1 MLREARAE
9 GLRLTVETCPHYL
22 YFAAETVEDGNTLL
36 KCAPPIRSEVNR
48 HALWQ
53 GLRDGTIDLI
63 GSDHSPCP
71 PEMKGLAAGSFR
83 EAWGGIA
90 SISLGLS
97 VVWTKAFEGGFGLA
111 DVARWMAARPA
122 ALAGIEGR
130 KGRLAAGFDADLVVF
145 SPEANF
151 MVSENDLYFRHRVS
165 PYVGE
170 RLRGI
175 VRKTYVRGHLV
186 FAEGDFVGK
195 PVGREVRA

>member
-1 MLREARAE
+1 
-9 GLRLTVETCPHYL
+9 
-22 YFAAETVEDGNTLL
+22 
-36 KCAPPIRSEVNR
+36 
-48 HALWQ
+48 
-53 GLRDGTIDLI
+53 
-63 GSDHSPCP
+63 
-71 PEMKGLAAGSFR
+71 
-83 EAWGGIA
+83 
-90 SISLGLS
+90 
-97 VVWTKAFEGGFGLA
+97 
-111 DVARWMAARPA
+111 MAARPA